1 MDEQIFEGLGKTR
14 PFVLVEEIPQLIRVR
29 EANLAIEL
37 VRFVILRGKLL
48 FLRLAAGWK
57 PEEIADAF
65 SFILHS
71 LWLSDIMHKELT
83 DNVNAKKG

>member
-14 PFVLVEEIPQLIRVR
+14 PFVLVLEIPPLIRVR

-37 VRFVILRGKLL
+37 VRFVILRSKLL
-48 FLRLAAGWK
+48 FLRFAAGWK
-57 PEEIADAF
+57 PEETADAF
-65 SFILHS
+65 SFILYS